1 MTAPAS
7 VLAEDS
13 RSATSPSSDSS
24 SESPTSLSADFSFSD
39 SVVDD
44 PGTAADTVAEAEWLP
59 FMIDFLT
66 RDIIPSHVS
75 VPARLKMRQQKAKF
89 DVKDGVLHRKLRL
102 RGQSRSVPFLAPD
115 RRWSI
120 IDEYHAT
127 LGHLATAT
135 LFPVMQSRFWW
146 PDMENWIRNFVRD
159 CQRCQLHVLEDSS
172 PAPLHP
178 LQPHPLP
185 FTRWGLDFVQD
196 LPETAN
202 GNRHIVTAICHTTK
216 FPLARAVPDRTSATV
231 AKFIF
236 EEITCRFGC
245 PEEIVTDRASAFQ
258 AQTLAEYLRLL
269 GIHHLPSSPYH
280 PRTNGCVERF
290 HRPLN
295 DILTKLCAGDATLWD
310 KFLDQALL
318 ALRARTHSTTG
329 FSPFFLTFGC
339 EPRLPADSIPPPPL
353 TDTFDL
359 ADEESRARW
368 TATSLTDLGL
378 SRAAAFFREEA
389 QALRMKNRY
398 DSNHDAPVFSLF
410 PVGAYVKMKHND
422 KRKFEFRWVGPLI
435 VLDHGPGS
443 TYRLMR
449 PDGSCLDSLIHQ
461 DQLALYSST
470 STDSFYPG
478 RHGIS
483 SPSLPAPPPGPGP
496 NREGSVTLLP
506 ESSLEDRSDDEDD

>member
-1 MTAPAS
+1 M
-7 VLAEDS
+7 
-13 RSATSPSSDSS
+13 
-24 SESPTSLSADFSFSD
+24 
-39 SVVDD
+39 
-44 PGTAADTVAEAEWLP
+44 
-59 FMIDFLT
+59 
-66 RDIIPSHVS
+66 
-75 VPARLKMRQQKAKF
+75 
-89 DVKDGVLHRKLRL
+89 
-102 RGQSRSVPFLAPD
+102 
-115 RRWSI
+115 
-120 IDEYHAT
+120 
-127 LGHLATAT
+127 
-135 LFPVMQSRFWW
+135 
-146 PDMENWIRNFVRD
+146 
-159 CQRCQLHVLEDSS
+159 
-172 PAPLHP
+172 
-178 LQPHPLP
+178 
-185 FTRWGLDFVQD
+185 
-196 LPETAN
+196 
-202 GNRHIVTAICHTTK
+202 
-216 FPLARAVPDRTSATV
+216 
-231 AKFIF
+231 
-236 EEITCRFGC
+236 
-245 PEEIVTDRASAFQ
+245 
-258 AQTLAEYLRLL
+258 
-269 GIHHLPSSPYH
+269 
-280 PRTNGCVERF
+280 
-290 HRPLN
+290 
-295 DILTKLCAGDATLWD
+295 
-310 KFLDQALL
+310 
-318 ALRARTHSTTG
+318 
-329 FSPFFLTFGC
+329 TFGC